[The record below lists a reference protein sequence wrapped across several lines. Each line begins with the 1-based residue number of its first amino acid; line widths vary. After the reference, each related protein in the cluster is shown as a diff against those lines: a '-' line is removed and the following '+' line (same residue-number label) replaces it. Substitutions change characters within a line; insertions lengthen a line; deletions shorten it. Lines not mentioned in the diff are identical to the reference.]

1 MSNKNCG
8 PDVVKYFVVEPS
20 GGGGSVTGA
29 TGDFYVCSGTTFVET
44 ISGCDDSVDLN
55 GNTFYNSGE
64 VFFNGIISACTGI
77 HTSNIFGCSPITVHD
92 EMIFLSGETITTIE
106 RDDTLTQILARDS
119 VTGKVKY
126 RDVISII
133 TGATSQDTF
142 VTGFTF
148 NTSTYD
154 LTIKQNEGQPDLV
167 TNLASLATDVYVVSG
182 VYNPSTGIVTYTNT
196 SGGTFEVSGFTTGM
210 TDSYTTDAY
219 LSGTELRFDNNIQGI
234 NFYNVDLLPLLSGK
248 TNVTTFNTYTAN
260 TQTILDGK
268 IDSANN
274 VGGAN
279 ELFKDKSGTT
289 LNFRT
294 ISGGSNTTVSTV
306 GDLVKIDVS
315 LPPSMNTYVTG
326 GTYNPTTD
334 TITLSR
340 NDAVT
345 IDITGV
351 TDNFVVA
358 GSYSDSTDIISL
370 LRQDGSFVNITGVT
384 DTFTTGATYDNET
397 ALATFNRN
405 DGNSYTLDLS
415 TIDVNDTFVTGFTY
429 NDSNRFTISRNDGV
443 NLSVSINTMTGL
455 TVNGSVSATTYFG
468 DGSNL
473 TGISTDDNYVTGGT
487 LNSGTLTLERQNGI
501 VIITGFTTD
510 LDTYVTGGTVS
521 VSATDSDN
529 SGTIGLFY
537 KNSDGIPRTL
547 PFEDTFTTGA
557 TYDNVNASVTFT
569 KNDGTN
575 YTLDLSSINVNDTFS
590 TGGTVTQSPSSGS
603 SEVIIQITGNDGFTP
618 FNITGLTDTFVNDF
632 SFSSNTFTISQND
645 GSTFDAS
652 VDSIDLASVLSA
664 VTFDIATSG
673 TISATTFNGG
683 TFNGTFVG
691 DGSGLTGITDNDTFV
706 TGTTFS
712 SNQATVTRNDGT
724 DVLFL
729 TGGTNVSLSNP
740 STNQIKIDVTIP
752 ADNNTFVT
760 GFTYNNANTLTIERN
775 DGVDLSTSINTMT
788 GLTINGTLVV
798 DTLSATTFTGLTLND
813 LDDVTINIPATPD
826 NTYQG
831 ELLYFD
837 AVTNQWVSG
846 EEYGNLGEVTIWGKK
861 GSAGTI
867 DKGCPVYIVG
877 FDDDIHE
884 VELANAT
891 TATTMPVIGFTAEDF
906 DNAGVYPIVTFGK
919 ISGLDTS
926 SATTVV
932 NPFGETWEVNDV
944 LYMAKTDGG
953 LTKFRPSGTNTQ
965 IQRIAK
971 VLKIGTIDGQLFIF
985 NTARTAGL
993 PNLTKDYLW
1002 VGNGNDTPQEVIRT
1016 EVGITTTGFTYNDN
1030 NTFTITD
1037 DNGGSLSSTINQMS
1051 GLTING
1057 DLNVTDDT
1065 TLNTLTATSIT
1076 SNSAIDVFN
1085 GHINIRDNSYF
1096 LQGRTVADVNVSL
1109 IGVDNQDRVFVG
1121 NAGYDTYIDS
1131 DTIID
1136 GVLSAQTAFLTTTP
1150 TLNNSATDILVRNSS
1165 TGEVEY
1171 RPVSGITPDTN
1182 TFVTGFTYNDAN
1194 TFTISNND
1202 GTSFNSSINIMTGFT
1217 VNNGVGDGFVTI
1229 NSTSGQELEI
1239 NQRGNNFNYSTPNI
1253 QVGTTGANM
1262 MIGSTGGIGS
1272 YPSGSYPG
1280 LNLNTT
1286 TGDIFLFN
1294 GGYGGTGAVMDFG
1307 GGNIRDI
1314 HDIQSSG
1321 NWPLKLYGGPGPND
1335 ANDGIQ
1341 MYTADNLNVYTKKF
1355 EIKADTGTPDAYFT
1369 NINNFGVNT
1378 TTPQYTLD
1386 VNGTTRLLGLTAN
1399 TLNLVT
1405 TPTLNNSATD
1415 ILVRNS
1421 STGEVEYRPVSG
1433 ITPDT
1438 NTFVTGTT
1446 FSSNQATVTRNDG
1459 VDVLFLTGG
1468 TKISLSNP
1476 STNQIKIDVSSSLNI
1491 TTVSTTTYN
1500 ATINDEIIGVDTSS
1514 NAVTIRLPDSVSS
1527 GTLRYEIKDIGFNSR
1542 SNPIT
1547 IQAVGSDSIRTTS
1560 LVSSFTLSADGG
1572 AVVLIN
1578 TATREWWQM

>member
-1 MSNKNCG
+1 MSLKQNIYG
-8 PDVVKYFVVEPS
+8 SLFVS
-20 GGGGSVTGA
+20 NNIT
-29 TGDFYVCSGTTFVET
+29 
-44 ISGCDDSVDLN
+44 
-55 GNTFYNSGE
+55 GNTLNLSSITNDNS
-64 VFFNGIISACTGI
+64 
-77 HTSNIFGCSPITVHD
+77 
-92 EMIFLSGETITTIE
+92 
-106 RDDTLTQILARDS
+106 LTQILARNS
-119 VTGKVKY
+119 SGLVEY
-126 RDVISII
+126 RDVTSITSGI
-133 TGATSQDTF
+133 TIQDTF

-248 TNVTTFNTYTAN
+248 TDVTTFNTYTAN

-294 ISGGSNTTVSTV
+294 ISGGSNTIVSTV

-334 TITLSR
+334 IITLSR

-358 GSYSDSTDIISL
+358 GSYSDSTDTISL

-384 DTFTTGATYDNET
+384 DTFTTGATYDNVT

-415 TIDVNDTFVTGFTY
+415 TIDVNDTFVTGTTISSNQAVVTRNDGVDVLFLTGGTNVTLSNPSTNQIKVDVTIPTDTNTFVTGFTY

-443 NLSVSINTMTGL
+443 NLSASINTMTGL

-473 TGISTDDNYVTGGT
+473 TGITTDDNYVTGGT

-575 YTLDLSSINVNDTFS
+575 YTLDLSSVDVNDNFS
-590 TGGTVTQSPSSGS
+590 TGGTVTQSPTSGS

-712 SNQATVTRNDGT
+712 SNQAIVTRNDGT

-729 TGGTNVSLSNP
+729 TGGTNVNLSNP
-740 STNQIKIDVTIP
+740 STNQIKIDVSLPTTM
-752 ADNNTFVT
+752 NTFTT
-760 GFTYNNANTLTIERN
+760 GFTYNDANTLTIERN
-775 DGVDLSTSINTMT
+775 DGVNLSTSINTMT

-919 ISGLDTS
+919 ITGLDTS

-971 VLKIGTIDGQLFIF
+971 VLKVGTTDGQLFIF

-993 PNLTKDYLW
+993 PNLTTDYLW
-1002 VGNGNDTPQEVIRT
+1002 VGNGNDTPQEVIKT
-1016 EVGITTTGFTYNDN
+1016 DVGITTTGFTYNNN
-1030 NTFTITD
+1030 NTLTITD
-1037 DNGGSLSSTINQMS
+1037 DNGGSLSTTINQMS

-1057 DLNVTDDT
+1057 DLDVTGDT
-1065 TLNTLTATSIT
+1065 TLGPLTATSVT
-1076 SNSAIDVFN
+1076 SNSAINVFN
-1085 GHINIRDNSYF
+1085 GHINLRDNSYF

-1136 GVLSAQTAFLTTTP
+1136 GVLSAQTTFLTTIP

-1182 TFVTGFTYNDAN
+1182 TFVSGGTYNDTTNNINFSGNSAETTFDVDLTSLVSSVSAN
-1194 TFTISNND
+1194 TFVIAGTYVDSTDTLALLRND
-1202 GTSFNSSINIMTGFT
+1202 GNF
-1217 VNNGVGDGFVTI
+1217 VNVT
-1229 NSTSGQELEI
+1229 
-1239 NQRGNNFNYSTPNI
+1239 
-1253 QVGTTGANM
+1253 
-1262 MIGSTGGIGS
+1262 
-1272 YPSGSYPG
+1272 
-1280 LNLNTT
+1280 
-1286 TGDIFLFN
+1286 
-1294 GGYGGTGAVMDFG
+1294 
-1307 GGNIRDI
+1307 
-1314 HDIQSSG
+1314 
-1321 NWPLKLYGGPGPND
+1321 
-1335 ANDGIQ
+1335 
-1341 MYTADNLNVYTKKF
+1341 
-1355 EIKADTGTPDAYFT
+1355 
-1369 NINNFGVNT
+1369 
-1378 TTPQYTLD
+1378 
-1386 VNGTTRLLGLTAN
+1386 
-1399 TLNLVT
+1399 
-1405 TPTLNNSATD
+1405 
-1415 ILVRNS
+1415 
-1421 STGEVEYRPVSG
+1421 G
-1433 ITPDT
+1433 ITD
-1438 NTFVTGTT
+1438 TFVTGTT
-1446 FSSNQATVTRNDG
+1446 FGSNQATVTRNDG
-1459 VDVLFLTGG
+1459 TDVLLLTGG

-1476 STNQIKIDVSSSLNI
+1476 STNQIKIDVTPELNI
-1491 TTVSTTTYN
+1491 TTVSTTTYT

-1514 NAVTIRLPDSVSS
+1514 NAVTIRLPDSISS

-1547 IQAVGSDSIRTTS
+1547 IQASGSDTIRTTS

>member
-1 MSNKNCG
+1 MSLKQNIYG
-8 PDVVKYFVVEPS
+8 SLFVS
-20 GGGGSVTGA
+20 NNIT
-29 TGDFYVCSGTTFVET
+29 
-44 ISGCDDSVDLN
+44 
-55 GNTFYNSGE
+55 GNTLNLSSITNDNS
-64 VFFNGIISACTGI
+64 
-77 HTSNIFGCSPITVHD
+77 
-92 EMIFLSGETITTIE
+92 
-106 RDDTLTQILARDS
+106 LTQILARNS
-119 VTGKVKY
+119 SGLVEY
-126 RDVISII
+126 RDVVSITSGI
-133 TGATSQDTF
+133 TTTDTF

-334 TITLSR
+334 IITLSR

-358 GSYSDSTDIISL
+358 GSYSDSTDTISL
-370 LRQDGSFVNITGVT
+370 LRQDGTFVNITGVT
-384 DTFTTGATYDNET
+384 DTFTTGATYDNGT

-443 NLSVSINTMTGL
+443 NLSASINTMTGL

-557 TYDNVNASVTFT
+557 TYDNGNALVTFT

-575 YTLDLSSINVNDTFS
+575 YTLDLSSIDVNDTFS
-590 TGGTVTQSPSSGS
+590 TGGTVTQSPTSGS

-706 TGTTFS
+706 TGTTFG

-729 TGGTNVSLSNP
+729 TGGTNVNLSNP

-760 GFTYNNANTLTIERN
+760 GFTYNDANTLTISRN
-775 DGVDLSTSINTMT
+775 DGVNLSTSINTMT

-813 LDDVTINIPATPD
+813 LNDVTTNIPATPD

-837 AVTNQWVSG
+837 AVNNQWVSG

-861 GSAGTI
+861 GSVGTI

-944 LYMAKTDGG
+944 LYMAKSDGG

-971 VLKIGTIDGQLFIF
+971 VLKVGTIDGQLFIF

-993 PNLTKDYLW
+993 PNLTTDYLW
-1002 VGNGNDTPQEVIRT
+1002 LGNGNDTPQEVIRT
-1016 EVGITTTGFTYNDN
+1016 DVGITTTGFTYNDN

-1037 DNGGSLSSTINQMS
+1037 DNGGSLSSTFNQVS
-1051 GLTING
+1051 GLTVNG
-1057 DLNVTDDT
+1057 D
-1065 TLNTLTATSIT
+1065 IEM
-1076 SNSAIDVFN
+1076 
-1085 GHINIRDNSYF
+1085 G
-1096 LQGRTVADVNVSL
+1096 
-1109 IGVDNQDRVFVG
+1109 
-1121 NAGYDTYIDS
+1121 
-1131 DTIID
+1131 
-1136 GVLSAQTAFLTTTP
+1136 
-1150 TLNNSATDILVRNSS
+1150 NSS
-1165 TGEVEY
+1165 TRQIYSTSLIDISSIQYAPSGTSVQL
-1171 RPVSGITPDTN
+1171 RWDGSGDSTVLSVSKNDFTSISSTKSAYGGIVYGDDYSANYDVRSLIDLGYFNSNNRYVTGGTYNDTTNNINFSGNSAETTFDVDLTSLVSSVSAN
-1182 TFVTGFTYNDAN
+1182 TFVISGTYVDSTDTLALLR
-1194 TFTISNND
+1194 ND
-1202 GTSFNSSINIMTGFT
+1202 GNFVNIT
-1217 VNNGVGDGFVTI
+1217 
-1229 NSTSGQELEI
+1229 
-1239 NQRGNNFNYSTPNI
+1239 
-1253 QVGTTGANM
+1253 
-1262 MIGSTGGIGS
+1262 
-1272 YPSGSYPG
+1272 
-1280 LNLNTT
+1280 
-1286 TGDIFLFN
+1286 
-1294 GGYGGTGAVMDFG
+1294 
-1307 GGNIRDI
+1307 
-1314 HDIQSSG
+1314 
-1321 NWPLKLYGGPGPND
+1321 
-1335 ANDGIQ
+1335 
-1341 MYTADNLNVYTKKF
+1341 
-1355 EIKADTGTPDAYFT
+1355 
-1369 NINNFGVNT
+1369 
-1378 TTPQYTLD
+1378 
-1386 VNGTTRLLGLTAN
+1386 
-1399 TLNLVT
+1399 
-1405 TPTLNNSATD
+1405 
-1415 ILVRNS
+1415 
-1421 STGEVEYRPVSG
+1421 G
-1433 ITPDT
+1433 ITD
-1438 NTFVTGTT
+1438 TFVTGTT
-1446 FSSNQATVTRNDG
+1446 FGSNQATVTRNDG
-1459 VDVLFLTGG
+1459 TDVLLLTGG
-1468 TKISLSNP
+1468 TNVTLSNP
-1476 STNQIKIDVSSSLNI
+1476 STNQIKIDVSATSSPLNI
-1491 TTVSTTTYN
+1491 TTVSTTAYT

-1514 NAVTIRLPDSVSS
+1514 NAVTIRLPDSISS

-1547 IQAVGSDSIRTTS
+1547 IQASGSDSIRTTS

-1578 TATREWWQM
+1578 TGTREWWQM